1 MRRNTSLIV
10 FAAAV
15 ILLGSGCVLS
25 DLSRFFGAP
34 PEEPGSLLFQDN
46 FTDPSS
52 GWDRVRTE
60 EGMTDYDVDKYRI
73 VVNARNAD
81 YWANP
86 GLDFGDAVITV
97 ETLKLSG
104 PDDNNYGVLCRYQD
118 RDNFYFFVI
127 SSDGYYGI
135 GKVENGKQQL
145 LEPEQMY
152 PSDAILQG
160 NQYNNLRVVCSGSQ
174 LVLTVNGELVA
185 ETEDHAFQRG
195 DIGLM
200 VGSFDQP
207 GVDVLF
213 DHFTVT
219 VP

>member
-1 MRRNTSLIV
+1 MRKMISLFVI
-10 FAAAV
+10 AAAV
-15 ILLGSGCVLS
+15 MLLSSACVLI
-25 DLSRFFGAP
+25 DLSRFYGAY

-46 FTDPSS
+46 FTDPRS

-86 GLDFGDAVITV
+86 GLDFEDIVVTV

-118 RDNFYFFVI
+118 RDNFYFLVI

-135 GKVENGKQQL
+135 GKVENGQQRL
-145 LEPEQMY
+145 LQPEQMY

-160 NQYNNLRVVCSGSQ
+160 NQYNNLKVVCDGSR
-174 LVLTVNGELVA
+174 LALTVNGELVA
-185 ETEDHAFQRG
+185 ETEDQAFRRG
-195 DIGLM
+195 DVGLM
-200 VGSFDQP
+200 VGSFDEP

>member
-1 MRRNTSLIV
+1 MKRNTSLIV

-73 VVNARNAD
+73 VVNATNAD
-81 YWANP
+81 YWSNP

-104 PDDNNYGVLCRYQD
+104 PDDNNYGVLCRYQG

-160 NQYNNLRVVCSGSQ
+160 NQYNNLRVVCDGPR
-174 LVLTVNGELVA
+174 LVLTVNGEQVA

-195 DIGLM
+195 DVGLM
-200 VGSFDQP
+200 VGSFGQP

>member
-1 MRRNTSLIV
+1 MKRNAPLILTFLTIALLSASCSL
-10 FAAAV
+10 A
-15 ILLGSGCVLS
+15 
-25 DLSRFFGAP
+25 DLSQFFGAY
-34 PEEPGSLLFQDN
+34 PEEPGSLLFQDD
-46 FTDPSS
+46 FIDPGS

-60 EGMTDYDVDKYRI
+60 EGMTDYEGEKYRI
-73 VVNARNAD
+73 LVNTSNAD

-86 GLDFGDAVITV
+86 GLHFTDTAVAV
-97 ETLKLSG
+97 ETLKLAG

-118 RDNFYFFVI
+118 RGNFYFLII

-160 NQYNNLRVVCSGSQ
+160 NQFNNLRVVCDGPR
-174 LVLTVNGELVA
+174 LALYINGELAA
-185 ETEDHAFQRG
+185 ETEDHALQSG
-195 DIGLM
+195 DVGLM